1 MQSRLTHGAT
11 TYTAASYSR
20 AQGALYEVVSPAAAT
35 PVFPS
40 GCLHTERLWENERL
54 MNGRGQKYT
63 HTLRFANRHATEGV
77 SWHGH
82 NRRKV
87 E

>member
-1 MQSRLTHGAT
+1 MQSRVAHGAKT
-11 TYTAASYSR
+11 HTAVAYGR
-20 AQGALYEVVSPAAAT
+20 VQGGLSEVVSPAVLT
-35 PVFPS
+35 PVFPA
-40 GCLHTERLWENERL
+40 GCLHTERLLENERL
-54 MNGRGQKYT
+54 VNGRRRKYT
-63 HTLRFANRHATEGV
+63 LALGFANRHATEGV